1 MHPTATAAVALTGL
15 SLLLMSINLC
25 TASSSNLLPD
35 LFRPTFEYPVRFKLD
50 RQEPYSSELAARS
63 LSEPC
68 GPEECSAMMEP
79 VVVDMPLT
87 GIPKDYGYTATFSI
101 GTYGTDEQDRLFR
114 LLIDTGSD
122 MVVLTSEDCID
133 PECVKVP
140 HRFNCSASLT
150 CAPVINSLTGNE
162 RAVQRYGDGTKAE
175 GRLVQDTVRF
185 VAADPLNE
193 LDTTTTTTT
202 AAARAS
208 TGLTLLTQPMLL
220 VDQPGLRL
228 FKSYGSAVDGILGLN
243 LGSPVITKTVIQNL
257 RNKTL
262 TTTTTLS
269 DLPSSSTFCPS
280 SSASLSSSSSSC
292 LDHPFSLQD
301 SAAESMGFMSLW
313 LGHSYERGQG
323 GELLL
328 NAVDASR
335 FSGPVHWTERRPS
348 PYDWTVPLDRGVW
361 LLDPMSGQAEAPLVG
376 SARSFGVMDSGSDG
390 IYLERSM
397 YDALFQK
404 VPGARRLAETGY
416 WRVPCEGTMEL
427 VFGIQGQM
435 YRIPYADWVK
445 KPSLTMMTETTT
457 TESANATV
465 RMERGIDMC
474 KSRVYGSSRGPI
486 LLGSTFMRTVYTI
499 FDFSRPGQERVG
511 LARLA

>member
-1 MHPTATAAVALTGL
+1 MHPTITVTLTGL

-25 TASSSNLLPD
+25 PATSSVLLSD
-35 LFRPTFEYPVRFKLD
+35 LFLPTFEHPVRFKLD
-50 RQEPYSSELAARS
+50 RHEPFSSALAARS

-68 GPEECSAMMEP
+68 GPEERSATMEP
-79 VVVDMPLT
+79 VVVEMPLT

-101 GTYGTDEQDRLFR
+101 GTYDTDVQDRLFH

-122 MVVLTSEDCID
+122 LVVLTSEDCTD
-133 PECVKVP
+133 PECLKVP

-150 CAPVINSLTGNE
+150 CAPVINTLTGNE

-185 VAADPLNE
+185 VAADPVSE

-202 AAARAS
+202 NSAC
-208 TGLTLLTQPMLL
+208 TGLTLLDQSMLL
-220 VDQPGLRL
+220 VDRPGLRL

-257 RNKTL
+257 RNMTL
-262 TTTTTLS
+262 TTLQ
-269 DLPSSSTFCPS
+269 DLPPSGIPPS
-280 SSASLSSSSSSC
+280 SLASLSSSSTSFSYF
-292 LDHPFSLQD
+292 LDQPLSLQD
-301 SAAESMGFMSLW
+301 SAAVGIGFMSLW

-328 NAVDASR
+328 NAVDPSR
-335 FSGPVHWTERRPS
+335 FKGPVLWTERGPS
-348 PYDWTVPLDRGVW
+348 PYDWTVPLDRGLW
-361 LLDPMSGQAEAPLVG
+361 LLDPLSGQEEAPLVG
-376 SARSFGVMDSGSDG
+376 SALTYAVMDSGSDG
-390 IYLERSM
+390 IYLQRSM

-404 VPGARRLAETGY
+404 VAGARQLAETGY

-427 VFGIQGQM
+427 VFGIQGET

-445 KPSLTMMTETTT
+445 KPSLTTT
-457 TESANATV
+457 TESANASANATM
-465 RMERGIDMC
+465 MESGINMC
-474 KSRVYGSSRGPI
+474 KSRVYGSSPGPI